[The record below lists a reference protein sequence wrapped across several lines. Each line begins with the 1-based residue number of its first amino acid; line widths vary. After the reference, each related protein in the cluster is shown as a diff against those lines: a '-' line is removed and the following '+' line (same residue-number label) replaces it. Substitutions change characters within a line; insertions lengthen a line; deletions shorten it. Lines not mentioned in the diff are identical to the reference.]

1 MEFPRVVYG
10 IQHNETG
17 RIYIGS
23 SQELEVRIRSHL
35 YMLRSGTH
43 HNALM
48 QKDYDEYG
56 EDYTVFEIEVI
67 NNADERDREFYWM
80 EKLHTDD
87 PTIGYNG
94 KDPHFTR
101 GKKIVIEFTQG
112 IPVPNFAEFSAEGH
126 KISE

>member
-1 MEFPRVVYG
+1 MERYPRVIYG

-23 SQELEVRIRSHL
+23 SANYEARMRSHI
-35 YMLRSGTH
+35 YNLRSGAH
-43 HNALM
+43 KNALM

-67 NNADERDREFYWM
+67 NTADERDREFYWM
-80 EKLHTDD
+80 DKLHTDD

-94 KDPHFTR
+94 NDPHFTR
-101 GKKIVIEFTQG
+101 CKKIEIEYRQG
-112 IPVPNFAEFSAEGH
+112 IPVPNISAENH
-126 KISE
+126 K